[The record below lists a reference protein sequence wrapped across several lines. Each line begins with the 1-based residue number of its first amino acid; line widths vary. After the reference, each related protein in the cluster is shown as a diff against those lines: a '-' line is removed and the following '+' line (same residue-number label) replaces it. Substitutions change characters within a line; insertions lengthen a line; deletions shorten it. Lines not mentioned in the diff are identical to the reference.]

1 MNAFFDPFCLIL
13 LMISL
18 LRWCHRLSHLKC
30 GLQILI
36 CRVLII
42 ELNTLFGDSNTLV
55 FFTFTTITFLIESY
69 FCIAQGCWVVL
80 ILDFDLWCIP
90 ILVLLIL
97 IFEVLIEF
105 VSGVDDKWKNNNY
118 WACSV
123 HC

>member
-55 FFTFTTITFLIESY
+55 FFTFTTITFLKESY
-69 FCIAQGCWVVL
+69 FCITQGCWVVL

-97 IFEVLIEF
+97 IFEVLIEL
-105 VSGVDDKWKNNNY
+105 VSGVDDKWKNHNH

>member
-1 MNAFFDPFCLIL
+1 MNAFFNLFCLIL

-69 FCIAQGCWVVL
+69 LCITQGCCVVL

-97 IFEVLIEF
+97 IFEVLIEL
-105 VSGVDDKWKNNNY
+105 VSGVDDKWKNHNH

>member
-36 CRVLII
+36 CRLLII

-69 FCIAQGCWVVL
+69 FCSTQGCWVVL

-90 ILVLLIL
+90 ILVLLVL
-97 IFEVLIEF
+97 IFEVLIEL
-105 VSGVDDKWKNNNY
+105 VSGVDDKWKNHNH

>member
-69 FCIAQGCWVVL
+69 FCITQGCWVVL

-97 IFEVLIEF
+97 IFEVLIEL
-105 VSGVDDKWKNNNY
+105 VSGVDDKWKNHNH

>member
-36 CRVLII
+36 CKVLII

-69 FCIAQGCWVVL
+69 FCITQGCWVVL

-97 IFEVLIEF
+97 IFEVLIEL
-105 VSGVDDKWKNNNY
+105 VSGVDDKWKNHNH

>member
-1 MNAFFDPFCLIL
+1 MNAFFDPLCLIL

-69 FCIAQGCWVVL
+69 FCITQGCWVVL

-90 ILVLLIL
+90 IFVLLIL
-97 IFEVLIEF
+97 IFEVLIEL
-105 VSGVDDKWKNNNY
+105 VSGVDDKWKNHNH

>member
-69 FCIAQGCWVVL
+69 FCITQGCWVVL

-90 ILVLLIL
+90 IILLLIL
-97 IFEVLIEF
+97 IFEVLIEL
-105 VSGVDDKWKNNNY
+105 VSGVDDKWKNHNH

>member
-18 LRWCHRLSHLKC
+18 LRWCDRLSHLKC

-69 FCIAQGCWVVL
+69 FCITQGCWVVL

-97 IFEVLIEF
+97 IFEVLIEL
-105 VSGVDDKWKNNNY
+105 VSGVDDKWKNHNH

>member
-69 FCIAQGCWVVL
+69 FCIGQGCWVVL

-97 IFEVLIEF
+97 IFEVLIEL
-105 VSGVDDKWKNNNY
+105 VSGVDDKWKNHNH

>member
-1 MNAFFDPFCLIL
+1 MNAFFNPLCLIL

-36 CRVLII
+36 CRILII

-55 FFTFTTITFLIESY
+55 FYTFTTITFLIESY
-69 FCIAQGCWVVL
+69 FCITQGCWVFL
-80 ILDFDLWCIP
+80 ILYFDLWCIP

-97 IFEVLIEF
+97 IFEVLIEL
-105 VSGVDDKWKNNNY
+105 VSGVDDKWKNHNH

>member
-1 MNAFFDPFCLIL
+1 MNAFFNPFCLIL

-90 ILVLLIL
+90 IILLLIL
-97 IFEVLIEF
+97 IFEVLIEL
-105 VSGVDDKWKNNNY
+105 VSGVDDKWKNHNH

-123 HC
+123 HS